1 MITTSHDYKTTRI
14 CSLMVTHGCNLN
26 CVYCFEKFKSLG
38 RQRMSF
44 ETARSILEKEFAD
57 FKKIRKSEKDR
68 FAVEFFG
75 GEPLVNFQLI
85 KDVYYWV
92 KDLQPD
98 FPLMFQTTTNGTL
111 FTKEILDWFTGVKD
125 HFRVVVSIDGDELMH
140 LANRGVSPNKIP
152 LEFIA
157 ANWPNSYFKM
167 TVSRD
172 TLPHYAEG
180 VIGLT
185 RNGYHIPSSLAEGIE
200 WNEEDARVY
209 REELLKIGSFFL
221 ENPDYK
227 VEQPFTLP
235 FERLLYQ
242 SDYPPKN
249 CGVGTNVGIY
259 DTDGKMYPCH
269 LFLPIVHGGEI
280 ADSVVSSIDF
290 TKDEQLI
297 SPGCLS
303 CPISK
308 LCRTCYGFNLLER
321 GDIKARNLSKCKM
334 QLIEIQVIS
343 SFQIQYFL
351 SRENTLK
358 EEDKSKLMAAMKA
371 YEVSHNMSFDFE

>member
-38 RQRMSF
+38 RQRMPLD
-44 ETARSILEKEFAD
+44 TAQSILEKELTEFR
-57 FKKIRKSEKDR
+57 KNRKSEKDR
-68 FAVEFFG
+68 FAIEFFG

-92 KDLQPD
+92 KALPLD

-125 HFRVVVSIDGDELMH
+125 DFRVVVSIDGDELMH
-140 LANRGVSPNKIP
+140 LANRGVSPKNIP

-157 ANWPNSYFKM
+157 SNWPNSYFKM

-172 TLPHYAEG
+172 TLPQYAEG

-185 RNGYHIPSSLAEGIE
+185 RKGFNIPSSLAEGIE

-221 ENPDYK
+221 ENPEYK
-227 VEQPFTLP
+227 IEQPFTLP

-280 ADSVVSSIDF
+280 ADSVVSTIDF
-290 TKDEQLI
+290 TRDEQLI
-297 SPGCLS
+297 SPDCLS

-321 GDIKARNLSKCKM
+321 GDIRARNRSKCKM

-358 EEDKSKLMAAMKA
+358 EEDRSKLMAAMKA
-371 YEVSHNMSFDFE
+371 YEISHNSSFVFE

>member
-38 RQRMSF
+38 RQRMSL
-44 ETARSILEKEFAD
+44 ETARSILEKEFAV
-57 FKKIRKSEKDR
+57 FKENRKNEKDR
-68 FAVEFFG
+68 LAIEFFG

-92 KDLQPD
+92 KSLPLD

-125 HFRVVVSIDGDELMH
+125 DFRVVVSIDGDELMH
-140 LANRGVSPNKIP
+140 LANRGVSPRSIP

-157 ANWPNSYFKM
+157 SNWPNSYFKM

-185 RNGYHIPSSLAEGIE
+185 RKGYHIPSSLAEGME
-200 WNEEDARVY
+200 WNENDARVY
-209 REELLKIGSFFL
+209 KEELLKIGSFFL

-280 ADSVVSSIDF
+280 ADSVISTIDF

-297 SPGCLS
+297 ATHCLS
-303 CPISK
+303 CPLSK

-334 QLIEIQVIS
+334 QLVEIQVVS

-358 EEDKSKLMAAMKA
+358 DEDRSKLMAAMKA
-371 YEVSHNMSFDFE
+371 YEVSHNTNFDFE